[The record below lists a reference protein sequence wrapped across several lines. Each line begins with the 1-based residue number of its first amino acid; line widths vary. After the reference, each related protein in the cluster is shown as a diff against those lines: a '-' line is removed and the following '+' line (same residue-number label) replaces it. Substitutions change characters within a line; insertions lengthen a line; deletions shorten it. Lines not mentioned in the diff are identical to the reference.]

1 VTLVAAPSLV
11 PQIVLLEG
19 NIMNRKTPFWR
30 NFNWRILLLRILINA
45 AALFLTAALV
55 PDIYFVDRSLLSL
68 LLLALGL
75 GVLNA
80 FVKPILQVLTLRFI
94 FASYGFIVIL
104 INTLILYLLAFFF
117 PERFAVDHFLWAFVG
132 GALIGAIGSL
142 LESLLGVTAPIVG
155 DRYPYVR
162 TKIKE
167 EQGRGLEARLA
178 QPLTPSAPLAAVE
191 ESDATAAEAAEAPA
205 EAGSAAGPIDAGA
218 QVAAGGE
225 A

>member
-1 VTLVAAPSLV
+1 VTLVAVPSLV
-11 PQIVLLEG
+11 PQVVLLES

-55 PDIYFVDRSLLSL
+55 PDIYFVDRSLSSL

-117 PERFAVDHFLWAFVG
+117 PQRFAVDHFLWAFVG

-178 QPLTPSAPLAAVE
+178 QPLTPSMPLETE
-191 ESDATAAEAAEAPA
+191 EPDATVAEAAESPT
-205 EAGSAAGPIDAGA
+205 EAASAAESFAAGA
-218 QVAAGGE
+218 QAATGGE

>member
-1 VTLVAAPSLV
+1 MAK
-11 PQIVLLEG
+11 QRI
-19 NIMNRKTPFWR
+19 PFIR

-55 PDIYFVDRSLLSL
+55 PDIYFVDRSLASL

-75 GVLNA
+75 GLLNA
-80 FVKPILQVLTLRFI
+80 FVKPVLQVLTLRFI

-117 PERFAVDHFLWAFVG
+117 PARFAVDHFLWAFVG

-167 EQGRGLEARLA
+167 EQGRGLEARIA
-178 QPLTPSAPLAAVE
+178 QPLTPSMPLAAAE
-191 ESDATAAEAAEAPA
+191 ELEVNAAEVAETSAEAASTA
-205 EAGSAAGPIDAGA
+205 ESIDAGA

>member
-1 VTLVAAPSLV
+1 MT
-11 PQIVLLEG
+11 QRRI
-19 NIMNRKTPFWR
+19 PFIR

-45 AALFLTAALV
+45 VALLLTAALV
-55 PDIYFVDRSLLSL
+55 PDIYFVDRSLASL

-75 GVLNA
+75 GLLNA
-80 FVKPILQVLTLRFI
+80 FLKPVLQVLTLRFI

-117 PERFAVDHFLWAFVG
+117 PARFAVDHFVWVFVG
-132 GALIGAIGSL
+132 GALVGAIGSL

-155 DRYPYVR
+155 DRYLNVR

-167 EQGRGLEARLA
+167 EQVGGLGTWIA
-178 QPLTPSAPLAAVE
+178 QPLTPSAPLAEVE
-191 ESDATAAEAAEAPA
+191 EPDANAAEAAEILA
-205 EAGSAAGPIDAGA
+205 EAALTTKSIDADA
-218 QVAAGGE
+218 QVAVGGE

>member
-1 VTLVAAPSLV
+1 MAKRE
-11 PQIVLLEG
+11 I
-19 NIMNRKTPFWR
+19 PFVR

-45 AALFLTAALV
+45 VALFLTAALV
-55 PDIYFVDRSLLSL
+55 PDIYFVDRSLASL

-80 FVKPILQVLTLRFI
+80 FVKPVLQVLTLRFI

-117 PERFAVDHFLWAFVG
+117 SARFAVDHFLWAFVG

-142 LESLLGVTAPIVG
+142 FESLLGVTAPIVG

-162 TKIKE
+162 TQIKE
-167 EQGRGLEARLA
+167 EQGRGLEARIA
-178 QPLTPSAPLAAVE
+178 QPLTPSMPLAVAE
-191 ESDATAAEAAEAPA
+191 EPDATTA
-205 EAGSAAGPIDAGA
+205 EAGEIPTEAAPAVESSDAGA
-218 QVAAGGE
+218 QVAVGGE

>member
-1 VTLVAAPSLV
+1 MAK
-11 PQIVLLEG
+11 Q
-19 NIMNRKTPFWR
+19 RTPFIR

-55 PDIYFVDRSLLSL
+55 PDIYFVDRSLASL

-75 GVLNA
+75 GLLNA
-80 FVKPILQVLTLRFI
+80 FLKPILQVLTLRFI
-94 FASYGFIVIL
+94 FASYGLIVIL
-104 INTLILYLLAFFF
+104 INTLILYLLTIFF
-117 PERFAVDHFLWAFVG
+117 PARFAVDHLLWAFVG
-132 GALIGAIGSL
+132 GALIGAVGSL

-167 EQGRGLEARLA
+167 DQARGLEARIT
-178 QPLTPSAPLAAVE
+178 QPLAPSALPALADEPGSAPVE
-191 ESDATAAEAAEAPA
+191 VAETPVEAALAP
-205 EAGSAAGPIDAGA
+205 ESIAADA
-218 QVAAGGE
+218 QVAAGGK

>member
-1 VTLVAAPSLV
+1 MAKREISF
-11 PQIVLLEG
+11 I
-19 NIMNRKTPFWR
+19 R

-45 AALFLTAALV
+45 VALFLTAALV
-55 PDIYFVDRSLLSL
+55 PDIYFVNRSLASL

-80 FVKPILQVLTLRFI
+80 FVKPVLQVLTLRFI
-94 FASYGFIVIL
+94 FASYGLIVIL

-117 PERFAVDHFLWAFVG
+117 PARFAVDHLIWAFVG
-132 GALIGAIGSL
+132 GALIGAVGSL
-142 LESLLGVTAPIVG
+142 LESLFGVTAPIIG

-167 EQGRGLEARLA
+167 EQGRGLEARIA
-178 QPLTPSAPLAAVE
+178 QPLAPSASLEVAEDPVAN
-191 ESDATAAEAAEAPA
+191 AAEVAETPAAAASAAE
-205 EAGSAAGPIDAGA
+205 SIDARP
-218 QVAAGGE
+218 QVAIGGE

>member
-1 VTLVAAPSLV
+1 MAK
-11 PQIVLLEG
+11 QRI
-19 NIMNRKTPFWR
+19 PFIR

-45 AALFLTAALV
+45 VALFLTAALV
-55 PDIYFVDRSLLSL
+55 PDIYFVNRSLASL

-80 FVKPILQVLTLRFI
+80 FVKPVLQVLTLRFI
-94 FASYGFIVIL
+94 FASYGLIVIL

-117 PERFAVDHFLWAFVG
+117 PARFAVDHLIWAFVG

-142 LESLLGVTAPIVG
+142 LESLLGVTAPIIG

-167 EQGRGLEARLA
+167 EQGRGLEARIA
-178 QPLTPSAPLAAVE
+178 QPLTPSMPLAVAE
-191 ESDATAAEAAEAPA
+191 EPDATAAEAAESPTDAA
-205 EAGSAAGPIDAGA
+205 SAAEPIDAGA
-218 QVAAGGE
+218 RVAIGGE

>member
-1 VTLVAAPSLV
+1 
-11 PQIVLLEG
+11 
-19 NIMNRKTPFWR
+19 MNRRISFWR

-45 AALFLTAALV
+45 VALLLTAALV
-55 PDIYFVDRSLLSL
+55 PDIYFVDRSLRSL

-80 FVKPILQVLTLRFI
+80 FVKPVLQVLTLHFI
-94 FASYGFIVIL
+94 FASYGLIVIL

-117 PERFAVDHFLWAFVG
+117 PARFAVDHLLWAFVG

-155 DRYPYVR
+155 DRYPNVR

-167 EQGRGLEARLA
+167 EQGRGLETRIA
-178 QPLTPSAPLAAVE
+178 QPLTPSMPLAMAE
-191 ESDATAAEAAEAPA
+191 EPDATASETQAAAASAAE
-205 EAGSAAGPIDAGA
+205 SIDAGV
-218 QVAAGGE
+218 QVAIGGE

>member
-1 VTLVAAPSLV
+1 MAKRE
-11 PQIVLLEG
+11 I
-19 NIMNRKTPFWR
+19 PFIR

-45 AALFLTAALV
+45 VALFLTAALV
-55 PDIYFVDRSLLSL
+55 PDIYFVNRSLASL

-80 FVKPILQVLTLRFI
+80 FVKPVLQVLTLRFI
-94 FASYGFIVIL
+94 FASYGLIVIL

-117 PERFAVDHFLWAFVG
+117 PARFAVDHLIWAFVG

-142 LESLLGVTAPIVG
+142 LESLLGVTAPIIG
-155 DRYPYVR
+155 DRYPYER

-167 EQGRGLEARLA
+167 EQGRGLEARIA
-178 QPLTPSAPLAAVE
+178 QPLAPSAPLAALE
-191 ESDATAAEAAEAPA
+191 EPDATATVVAEIPAHTALAAE
-205 EAGSAAGPIDAGA
+205 SIDAGA
-218 QVAAGGE
+218 QVAVGGE

>member
-1 VTLVAAPSLV
+1 
-11 PQIVLLEG
+11 
-19 NIMNRKTPFWR
+19 MNRKIPFWR

-55 PDIYFVDRSLLSL
+55 PDIYFVDRSLASL

-75 GVLNA
+75 GLLNA
-80 FVKPILQVLTLRFI
+80 FVKPVLQVLTLRFI
-94 FASYGFIVIL
+94 FASYGLIVIL

-117 PERFAVDHFLWAFVG
+117 PARFAVDHLIWAFVG

-155 DRYPYVR
+155 DRYPNVR

-167 EQGRGLEARLA
+167 EQGRGLEARIA
-178 QPLTPSAPLAAVE
+178 QPLAPSASLAAVE
-191 ESDATAAEAAEAPA
+191 ESDATAAEVAEIPA
-205 EAGSAAGPIDAGA
+205 EAASAAESIDAGA

>member
-1 VTLVAAPSLV
+1 MAKRE
-11 PQIVLLEG
+11 I
-19 NIMNRKTPFWR
+19 PFIR

-45 AALFLTAALV
+45 VALFLTAALV
-55 PDIYFVDRSLLSL
+55 PDIYFVNRSLASL

-80 FVKPILQVLTLRFI
+80 FVKPVLQVLTLRFI
-94 FASYGFIVIL
+94 FASYGLIVIL

-117 PERFAVDHFLWAFVG
+117 PARFAVDHLIWAFVG

-142 LESLLGVTAPIVG
+142 LESLLGVTAPIIG

-167 EQGRGLEARLA
+167 EQGRGLEARIA
-178 QPLTPSAPLAAVE
+178 QPLAPSASLEVAE
-191 ESDATAAEAAEAPA
+191 EPVANAAEAAEIPA
-205 EAGSAAGPIDAGA
+205 EAAATAEPIDAGA
-218 QVAAGGE
+218 QVAVGGE

>member
-1 VTLVAAPSLV
+1 MAKRE
-11 PQIVLLEG
+11 I
-19 NIMNRKTPFWR
+19 PFIR

-45 AALFLTAALV
+45 VALFLTAALV
-55 PDIYFVDRSLLSL
+55 PDIYFVDRSLASL

-80 FVKPILQVLTLRFI
+80 FVKPVLQVLTLRFI
-94 FASYGFIVIL
+94 FASYGLIVIL
-104 INTLILYLLAFFF
+104 INTLILYLLSFFF
-117 PERFAVDHFLWAFVG
+117 PARFAVDHLIWAFAG

-162 TKIKE
+162 TKVKE
-167 EQGRGLEARLA
+167 EQDRGLEARIVR
-178 QPLTPSAPLAAVE
+178 PLSPSASLAVAE
-191 ESDATAAEAAEAPA
+191 EPDANAAEMAQIPA
-205 EAGSAAGPIDAGA
+205 EAVAESIDAGA

-225 A
+225 S

>member
-1 VTLVAAPSLV
+1 MAKRR
-11 PQIVLLEG
+11 I
-19 NIMNRKTPFWR
+19 PFIR

-45 AALFLTAALV
+45 AALLLTAALV

-80 FVKPILQVLTLRFI
+80 FLKPVLQVLTLRFI

-117 PERFAVDHFLWAFVG
+117 SARFAVDHFLWAFVG

-142 LESLLGVTAPIVG
+142 LESLLGVTAPIIG

-167 EQGRGLEARLA
+167 EQGRGLEARIA
-178 QPLTPSAPLAAVE
+178 QPLTPSLPLAVAE
-191 ESDATAAEAAEAPA
+191 EPDATTAEAAEIPA
-205 EAGSAAGPIDAGA
+205 EAASAAESIDAGA

>member
-1 VTLVAAPSLV
+1 MAKRR
-11 PQIVLLEG
+11 I
-19 NIMNRKTPFWR
+19 PFIR

-45 AALFLTAALV
+45 VALLLTAALV
-55 PDIYFVDRSLLSL
+55 PDIYFVNRSLLSL

-80 FVKPILQVLTLRFI
+80 FLKPVLQVLTLRFI

-117 PERFAVDHFLWAFVG
+117 PERFSVDHFLWAFVG

-162 TKIKE
+162 TKVKE
-167 EQGRGLEARLA
+167 EQGRGLEALIVR
-178 QPLTPSAPLAAVE
+178 PLSPSASLAVAE
-191 ESDATAAEAAEAPA
+191 EPDANAAEMAEIPAEAAAQ
-205 EAGSAAGPIDAGA
+205 SIDAGA

>member
-1 VTLVAAPSLV
+1 MAKRE
-11 PQIVLLEG
+11 I
-19 NIMNRKTPFWR
+19 PFVR

-45 AALFLTAALV
+45 VALFLTAALV
-55 PDIYFVDRSLLSL
+55 PDIYFVDRSLASL

-80 FVKPILQVLTLRFI
+80 FVKPVLQVLTLRFI

-117 PERFAVDHFLWAFVG
+117 SARFAVDHFLWAFVG

-142 LESLLGVTAPIVG
+142 FESLLGVTAPIVG

-167 EQGRGLEARLA
+167 EQGRGLEARIA
-178 QPLTPSAPLAAVE
+178 QPLTPSMPLAVAE
-191 ESDATAAEAAEAPA
+191 EPDATTA
-205 EAGSAAGPIDAGA
+205 EAGEIPTEAAPAAESSDAGA
-218 QVAAGGE
+218 QVAVGGE

>member
-1 VTLVAAPSLV
+1 MAKRE
-11 PQIVLLEG
+11 I
-19 NIMNRKTPFWR
+19 PFIR

-45 AALFLTAALV
+45 VALFLTAALV
-55 PDIYFVDRSLLSL
+55 PDIYFVDRSLASL

-80 FVKPILQVLTLRFI
+80 FVKPVLQVLTLRFI
-94 FASYGFIVIL
+94 FASYGLIVIL

-117 PERFAVDHFLWAFVG
+117 SARFSVNGFLWALVG
-132 GALIGAIGSL
+132 GALMGAIGGL

-162 TKIKE
+162 TKVKE
-167 EQGRGLEARLA
+167 EQGRGLEARIA
-178 QPLTPSAPLAAVE
+178 QPLTPSMPLAVAE
-191 ESDATAAEAAEAPA
+191 EPEADAAAAAEMPAEAASVAV
-205 EAGSAAGPIDAGA
+205 SIDAGA
-218 QVAAGGE
+218 QVAVGGE

>member
-1 VTLVAAPSLV
+1 MAKRR
-11 PQIVLLEG
+11 I
-19 NIMNRKTPFWR
+19 PFIR

-45 AALFLTAALV
+45 VALLLTAALV
-55 PDIYFVDRSLLSL
+55 PDIYFVNRSLLSL

-80 FVKPILQVLTLRFI
+80 FLKPVLQVLTLRFI
-94 FASYGFIVIL
+94 FASYGLIVIL
-104 INTLILYLLAFFF
+104 INALILYLHALFFSA
-117 PERFAVDHFLWAFVG
+117 RFAVDHFLWAFVG

-162 TKIKE
+162 TKVKE
-167 EQGRGLEARLA
+167 EQGRGLEALIVR
-178 QPLTPSAPLAAVE
+178 PLSPSASLAVAE
-191 ESDATAAEAAEAPA
+191 EPDANAAEMAEIPA
-205 EAGSAAGPIDAGA
+205 EAVAEAIDAGV

>member
-1 VTLVAAPSLV
+1 MAR
-11 PQIVLLEG
+11 QRI
-19 NIMNRKTPFWR
+19 PFIR

-45 AALFLTAALV
+45 VALFLTAALV

-80 FVKPILQVLTLRFI
+80 FVKPLLQVLTLHFI
-94 FASYGFIVIL
+94 FASYGLIVIL
-104 INTLILYLLAFFF
+104 INTLVLYLLAFFF
-117 PERFAVDHFLWAFVG
+117 PARFAVDHLLWAFVG

-155 DRYPYVR
+155 DRYPNVR
-162 TKIKE
+162 TQIKE
-167 EQGRGLEARLA
+167 EQGSGLEAWIT
-178 QPLTPSAPLAAVE
+178 QPLAPSMPLAVAE
-191 ESDATAAEAAEAPA
+191 EPDATAAEAAEIQA
-205 EAGSAAGPIDAGA
+205 EAASAVGSIDA
-218 QVAAGGE
+218 VANVAVGGE